1 MKEENAND
9 AASVAFALA
18 DICDGKM
25 RGDKQEQHEQT
36 KASVLSST
44 RKTSA
49 PSTIFSLTVFQ
60 AFDASGIM
68 AHLAVSAN
76 HLILL
81 MLLILHS
88 FQDFE
93 NTLKDVV
100 NAKRLSQSK
109 MNRLTEIAM
118 KSLEVR
124 VYMLLEDSHC

>member
-1 MKEENAND
+1 
-9 AASVAFALA
+9 
-18 DICDGKM
+18 
-25 RGDKQEQHEQT
+25 
-36 KASVLSST
+36 
-44 RKTSA
+44 
-49 PSTIFSLTVFQ
+49 
-60 AFDASGIM
+60 M

-76 HLILL
+76 PSILST
-81 MLLILHS
+81 LLILHS

>member
-1 MKEENAND
+1 
-9 AASVAFALA
+9 
-18 DICDGKM
+18 
-25 RGDKQEQHEQT
+25 
-36 KASVLSST
+36 
-44 RKTSA
+44 
-49 PSTIFSLTVFQ
+49 
-60 AFDASGIM
+60 M
-68 AHLAVSAN
+68 AHLAVSVN
-76 HLILL
+76 PLILL
-81 MLLILHS
+81 TLLILHS